1 MQRITVKRRM
11 RGGITTAMTVLVMV
25 SVPSAAG
32 ASSPAHAAIRCSIGD
47 SGITYNR
54 LGTAAV
60 FKRLRAEQGM
70 NCASA
75 RYVLN
80 KWLRRAY
87 RRSYRN
93 RLPTRFYDG
102 YVTWHCGKTSARG
115 WRCTEFTSNT
125 AFRFVA
131 YLL

>member
-1 MQRITVKRRM
+1 MKR
-11 RGGITTAMTVLVMV
+11 GITTIAITALVLVAA
-25 SVPSAAG
+25 PGAASASG
-32 ASSPAHAAIRCSIGD
+32 PAHAAVRCSIGD
-47 SGITYNR
+47 SGVTYNR
-54 LGTAAV
+54 NGTGAV
-60 FKRLRAEQGM
+60 FKNLRAEQGM

-80 KWLRRAY
+80 KWLRRAF
-87 RRSYRN
+87 RRSSRN

-102 YVTWHCGKTSARG
+102 YVTWHCGRTSQKG
-115 WRCTEFTSNT
+115 WRCTEFESNT